1 MLKNLK
7 KQAVNQREII
17 QILVPV
23 NNIVMFRLTQE
34 RFKLK
39 DKDKLRVN
47 LKHLVYYIL
56 TQITYIDNIYNM
68 HRIPKDKY

>member
-1 MLKNLK
+1 
-7 KQAVNQREII
+7 
-17 QILVPV
+17 
-23 NNIVMFRLTQE
+23 MFRLPRQ

-56 TQITYIDNIYNM
+56 LQIVYIDNIYKIYKALKVKNKKYLV
-68 HRIPKDKY
+68 RIYQVLDK

>member
-1 MLKNLK
+1 MLKNLEE
-7 KQAVNQREII
+7 QAIDQREII

-23 NNIVMFRLTQE
+23 NNIAIFRLIQN

-39 DKDKLRVN
+39 GKDKLRVN

-56 TQITYIDNIYNM
+56 AYIIYIDNIYN
-68 HRIPKDKY
+68 IY